1 MKRQGKGA
9 RRPLWEPERVRAL
22 RRHLG
27 LTQRELAEEL
37 GTRQQTISEWET
49 GLYRPRGASATL
61 LTLVAERA
69 SFRYGEAPAPPPGE
83 GPPEGQARARL
94 ELVQGDIAAL
104 PVEAVVNA
112 ANNHLWMGAGVAGA
126 IKRAGGAEI
135 EAEAVAKGPIPVGEA
150 VATGA
155 GRLPARYVI
164 HAAVMGPD
172 LATDALKVRAAT
184 RSALRVARGLGV
196 RSLAFPALGTGVG
209 GFPLQD
215 CARIMLEEVRAHL
228 AGPTSLERVV
238 FALWE
243 EAAYRAF
250 QEALGP
256 GPGVA
261 ERG

>member
-1 MKRQGKGA
+1 MKKQGKGA
-9 RRPLWEPERVRAL
+9 RRPLWGSERVRAL

-69 SFRYGEAPAPPPGE
+69 SFRYGEAP
-83 GPPEGQARARL
+83 PEGQARARL

-112 ANNHLWMGAGVAGA
+112 ANNHLWMGSGVAGA
-126 IKRAGGAEI
+126 IKRAGGTEI
-135 EAEAVAKGPIPVGEA
+135 EAEAVSQGPIPVGEA

-209 GFPLQD
+209 GFPLPD

-238 FALWE
+238 FALWG

-256 GPGVA
+256 GPGAVG
-261 ERG
+261 RG

>member
-1 MKRQGKGA
+1 MKQPGKGA
-9 RRPLWEPERVRAL
+9 RRPLWGSERVRAL

-61 LTLVAERA
+61 LSLVAERA
-69 SFRYGEAPAPPPGE
+69 SFRYGESLAPP
-83 GPPEGQARARL
+83 PPEGQARARL
-94 ELVQGDIAAL
+94 ELVQGDIVAL

-112 ANNHLWMGAGVAGA
+112 ANSQLWMGAGVAGA
-126 IKRAGGAEI
+126 IKRAGGVEI
-135 EAEAVAKGPIPVGEA
+135 EAEAVDKGPIPVGEA
-150 VATGA
+150 VVTGA
-155 GRLPARYVI
+155 GSLPARYVI

-172 LATDALKVRAAT
+172 LATDAAKVRAAT

-209 GFPLQD
+209 GFPFPD

-238 FALWE
+238 FALWG

-250 QEALGP
+250 QEVLGEALGP
-256 GPGVA
+256 GPGA
-261 ERG
+261 DERG